1 MVKLLIPFLQTKFDH
16 QTLVGGGENT
26 GFIVTGFLAVM
37 AIAP

>member
-16 QTLVGGGENT
+16 QTLVGGENT